1 MVSLLIEA
9 YLCDYFEK
17 MLQFF
22 AKYKTLALVLAIL
35 SVIIISAIYQVL
47 APKPKLRIYQPS
59 DVAPELVD
67 TTLQHVKKYHEIADF
82 ALINQEGDTVTQDT
96 FKDRIY
102 VADFFFTTCATICP
116 ITTEHMGQIQDKIKD
131 DPRVLLLSHTV
142 TPEIDTVAKL
152 KKYALS
158 KGVIPGKWH
167 LVTGDKKEIY
177 DLARKSYLVA
187 KDQPYSPYDLVH
199 TENFVLIDP
208 QRRIRGFYDGTD
220 PRAIE
225 TLIDDIAILKK
236 EGQ

>member
-1 MVSLLIEA
+1 
-9 YLCDYFEK
+9 

-116 ITTEHMGQIQDKIKD
+116 VMTEHMGQIQDKIKD

-142 TPEIDTVAKL
+142 TPEIDTVAQL

-167 LVTGDKKEIY
+167 LVTGDKKQIY

>member
-1 MVSLLIEA
+1 
-9 YLCDYFEK
+9 

-116 ITTEHMGQIQDKIKD
+116 IMTEHMGQIQDKIKD

-142 TPEIDTVAKL
+142 TPEIDTVAQL

-167 LVTGDKKEIY
+167 LVTGDKKQIY

>member
-1 MVSLLIEA
+1 METAISGA
-9 YLCDYFEK
+9 YLCSYFQK
-17 MLQFF
+17 MLKFF
-22 AKYKTLALVLAIL
+22 AKYKTLALVMSIL
-35 SVIIISAIYQVL
+35 SVIIISAIYNAL
-47 APKPKLRIYQPS
+47 APEPQLRIYQPN

-67 TTLQHVKKYHEIADF
+67 TTLQHVKKYHQIADF
-82 ALINQEGDTVTQDT
+82 SLVNQLGDTITKKT
-96 FKDRIY
+96 FDGRIY

-116 ITTEHMGQIQDKIKD
+116 IMTQHMGEIQKNIKN
-131 DPRVLLLSHTV
+131 DPDILLLSHTV
-142 TPEIDTVAKL
+142 TPEIDTVAQL
-152 KKYALS
+152 QRYAQK

-199 TENFVLIDP
+199 TENFVLIDT

-220 PRAIE
+220 PEAIASLLE
-225 TLIDDIAILKK
+225 DISILKK

>member
-1 MVSLLIEA
+1 M
-9 YLCDYFEK
+9 
-17 MLQFF
+17 
-22 AKYKTLALVLAIL
+22 AIL
-35 SVIIISAIYQVL
+35 SVIIISAIYNAL
-47 APKPKLRIYQPS
+47 APKQKLRIYQPN

-67 TTLQHVKKYHEIADF
+67 TTLQHVKKYHQIADF
-82 ALINQEGDTVTQDT
+82 SLVNQLGDTITQKT
-96 FKDRIY
+96 FDGRIY

-116 ITTEHMGQIQDKIKD
+116 IMTEHMGQIQRKIKN
-131 DPRVLLLSHTV
+131 DPDILLLSHTV
-142 TPEIDTVAKL
+142 TPEIDTVAQL
-152 KKYALS
+152 KRYADK
-158 KGVIPGKWH
+158 KGVIAGKWH

-220 PRAIE
+220 PVAIE
-225 TLIDDIAILKK
+225 SLLEDIAILKK